1 MKSMSKAVDYKKIA
15 HYVESMKTR
24 KPPMVAVSD
33 EQWATALDNYY
44 EQMPEGFTDETT
56 TDEAWTLIYFCAMS
70 FCRGME
76 YAEVLAGKRTESLYP
91 RY

>member
-1 MKSMSKAVDYKKIA
+1 MSKIDAQKINFYIEQNIKK
-15 HYVESMKTR
+15 

-33 EQWATALDNYY
+33 EEWEIALRAYG
-44 EQMPEGFTDETT
+44 EQLWKGVTSETT
-56 TDEAWTLIYFCAMS
+56 TDMFWTLIFLCAMS

-76 YAEVLAGKRTESLYP
+76 YAEVKAGTRQESLYP

>member
-1 MKSMSKAVDYKKIA
+1 MKIDANKINHYIEANKSK
-15 HYVESMKTR
+15 

-33 EQWATALDNYY
+33 EEWSKALDAYG
-44 EQMPEGFTDETT
+44 EQLWEGATDEMTT
-56 TDEAWTLIYFCAMS
+56 QEFWTLIYFCAMS

-76 YAEVLAGKRTESLYP
+76 YAEVKAGTRTETYYP

>member
-1 MKSMSKAVDYKKIA
+1 MKIDGQKIRHYIEANKSK
-15 HYVESMKTR
+15 

-33 EQWATALDNYY
+33 EEWSDALDAYG
-44 EQMPEGFTDETT
+44 EQMWEGATEEMTT
-56 TDEAWTLIYFCAMS
+56 QEFWNLIYFCAIS

-76 YAEVLAGKRTESLYP
+76 YSEVKAGTRTESFYP